1 MSEQN
6 AAPAAEA
13 PVLEE
18 TQVEETQEVAEGS
31 EEQEASSESGQSS
44 QPKISQAQADAVMQ
58 KAKDAGAS
66 KQELKQLREV
76 LELKVNGKVI
86 KKEVDWNDKEALK
99 RELQLAYAGRE
110 AMQEAN
116 ELKKLF
122 ASEISRLKSDP
133 WSVIEELGLNP
144 DELAELRIQQRIEE
158 MQKSPEQKEKERL
171 QAEREQAFKELE
183 NLRKQLKEKED
194 QEVQLKREKFEAE
207 VAQDLENNIIK
218 ALDAHKDIAAS
229 PKIIARIAD
238 TMLWAIDNGF
248 EDVTAE
254 DVIPTV
260 RKEMRSELQDILENL
275 PEDFI
280 EEFIGQ
286 KTIEKLRKKRLAA
299 AKQAKAVNNVSNVA
313 PKTNNSS
320 EPKEEKKKQKLEDF
334 MRMF

>member
-1 MSEQN
+1 MSDQN
-6 AAPAAEA
+6 AAPAVEA
-13 PVLEE
+13 SVSEE
-18 TQVEETQEVAEGS
+18 TSSQEVADNSG
-31 EEQEASSESGQSS
+31 EQEASGESSS
-44 QPKISQAQADAVMQ
+44 QPQLSQSQADAVIQ

-66 KQELKQLREV
+66 KQEIKQLQEMV
-76 LELKVNGKVI
+76 ELKINGRVV

-110 AMQEAN
+110 AMQETN

-122 ASEISRLKSDP
+122 ANEITRLKSDP
-133 WSVIEELGLNP
+133 WAVMEELGLNP
-144 DELAELRIQQRIEE
+144 DELAELRIQARIEE
-158 MQKSPEQKEKERL
+158 MQKSPEQKEKEKL
-171 QAEREQAFKELE
+171 QAERENAFKELE
-183 NLRKQLKEKED
+183 NLRKQLKEKDEKE
-194 QEVQLKREKFEAE
+194 QQLQREKFETE

-218 ALDAHKDIAAS
+218 ALDAHKDISAS

-248 EDVTAE
+248 EDVTPT

-286 KTIEKLRKKRLAA
+286 KTIDKLRKKRLAA

-313 PKTNNSS
+313 PKTNNSV